1 MKLDKSRINDLVR
14 TEMRYKEL
22 IAQVE
27 RGQGQNAIPLELQAV
42 LVKVGID
49 TTQPVTAI
57 LQDLKGVSKTAL
69 NNAISE
75 VLA

>member
-1 MKLDKSRINDLVR
+1 MKLDKSRINALIR
-14 TEMRYKEL
+14 TEIRYNEL

-27 RGQGQNAIPLELQAV
+27 RGQGQNAIPLELQTV
-42 LVKVGID
+42 LARVGID

-57 LQDLKGVSKTAL
+57 LQDLKGVSKSAL

-75 VLA
+75 VLQ